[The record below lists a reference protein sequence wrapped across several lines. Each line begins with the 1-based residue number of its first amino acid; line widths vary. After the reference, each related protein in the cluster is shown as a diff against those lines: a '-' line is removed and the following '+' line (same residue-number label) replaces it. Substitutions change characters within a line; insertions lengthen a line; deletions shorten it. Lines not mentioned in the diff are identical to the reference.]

1 MGKFVQDY
9 AEDNTELFEKIK
21 LNKSGYLKTID
32 KVFTQYQI
40 PLELKYLAIIE
51 SKLKTNARS
60 GVGAV
65 GVWQFMPGTAK
76 TLGLKITAKYDERQ
90 QIGKSTVAAAKYLTD
105 LYGYF
110 EDWLLV
116 IAAYNSGPAPVLNA
130 IKKSGSRSFWKLQNF
145 LPKETRLH
153 VKRFIATHY
162 YFEGGG
168 SLVTLGKAEAEKY
181 LKKLEL
187 WDKRHCRVREL
198 SGGMKRRLLFARAM
212 VHEPKLLILDEP
224 TAGVDLEIRR
234 TMWDFIREINQQGTT
249 IILTTHYLEEAENLC
264 RNIAIIDHGEIIAN
278 TSVTNLL
285 STLQMESF
293 VLSLENPL
301 ENLPHLDGLVLRKID
316 DKTLEIDV
324 TKSQSLNDVFARLSA
339 NNIIVS
345 SLRNKVNR
353 LEEMF
358 MLLTK
363 NGRENAVHDNGS
375 SLDQEIIQP
384 SEGS

>member
-1 MGKFVQDY
+1 MLNKKQIKTVSFLVLFFMLVLRSNGGINPLTPNDPAYNDSVLLSTTGKSTLSIPEIPLHHSMGKFVQDY
-9 AEDNTELFEKIK
+9 AEDFDKLFEDIK

-65 GVWQFMPGTAK
+65 GVWQFMPVTAK

-90 QIGKSTVAAAKYLTD
+90 HMGKSTVAAAKYLTW

-116 IAAYNSGPAPVLNA
+116 VAAYNSGPGPVLTA

-168 SLVTLGKAEAEKY
+168 SLVTLGKVETEKY
-181 LKKLEL
+181 LKQLDEFNTKNNPGNEQDDTTAAFSQ
-187 WDKRHCRVREL
+187 WV
-198 SGGMKRRLLFARAM
+198 A
-212 VHEPKLLILDEP
+212 VVNHENSLQLIL
-224 TAGVDLEIRR
+224 
-234 TMWDFIREINQQGTT
+234 
-249 IILTTHYLEEAENLC
+249 
-264 RNIAIIDHGEIIAN
+264 
-278 TSVTNLL
+278 
-285 STLQMESF
+285 
-293 VLSLENPL
+293 
-301 ENLPHLDGLVLRKID
+301 K
-316 DKTLEIDV
+316 K
-324 TKSQSLNDVFARLSA
+324 
-339 NNIIVS
+339 
-345 SLRNKVNR
+345 
-353 LEEMF
+353 
-358 MLLTK
+358 
-363 NGRENAVHDNGS
+363 
-375 SLDQEIIQP
+375 
-384 SEGS
+384 